1 MHLTQPA
8 PDLRTLRPEIPA
20 ELASTISRALAKT
33 PEERWQTAT
42 AMRDAL
48 AAVPVG

>member
-1 MHLTQPA
+1 LSQS
-8 PDLRTLRPEIPA
+8 
-20 ELASTISRALAKT
+20 LARALAKT

-48 AAVPVG
+48 AAVTVG

>member
-8 PDLRTLRPEIPA
+8 PDLRSIRPEIPA
-20 ELASTISRALAKT
+20 ELAAGIGRALAKA
-33 PEERWQTAT
+33 PEDRWQNAA

>member
-8 PDLRTLRPEIPA
+8 PDLRSIRPEIPA
-20 ELASTISRALAKT
+20 ELAAGIGRALGKT
-33 PEERWQTAT
+33 PEERWQTAA

-48 AAVPVG
+48 AAVMVG